1 MNILAL
7 YKSCSGGV
15 SRPAAILFTNNTPVK
30 VYCGCAVGKSGLCCH
45 VIALLIV
52 LNYYPKLKL
61 QLGKKL
67 KGTVPNFE
75 NT

>member
-1 MNILAL
+1 MTSARIP
-7 YKSCSGGV
+7 Y
-15 SRPAAILFTNNTPVK
+15 TPVK

-52 LNYYPKLKL
+52 FNYYQKFKL